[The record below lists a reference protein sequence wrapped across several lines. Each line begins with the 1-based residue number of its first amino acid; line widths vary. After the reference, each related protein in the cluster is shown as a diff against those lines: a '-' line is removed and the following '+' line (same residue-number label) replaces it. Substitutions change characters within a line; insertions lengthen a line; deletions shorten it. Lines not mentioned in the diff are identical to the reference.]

1 MIEAIA
7 FAIGITW
14 VGVAIGVSVH
24 KLNTKWVYRAGKK
37 LPKYLPEDIEVD
49 RMLKGVFNTPYRSR

>member
-7 FAIGITW
+7 FTIGVAW
-14 VGVAIGVSVH
+14 LGVAIGVSVH

-49 RMLKGVFNTPYRSR
+49 RMLRQVYGGR